1 MEIRKA
7 VEGDAD
13 ALWELMRELAVF
25 EKYIDVFAITPDIVR
40 ESGFRKNPPD
50 FHSIVAEE
58 AGKLCGMLVY
68 YFLPY
73 TAQARPAIYM
83 KELFVAEGHRGRG
96 VGERLM
102 RALETEAKANGCTTM
117 KWTVAPWNVPGIRFY
132 ERLGA
137 KENADWLDFEWRV
150 ATPES
155 GP

>member
-13 ALWELMRELAVF
+13 ALWGLMRELAVF

-50 FHSIVAEE
+50 FYSIVAEE

-73 TAQARPAIYM
+73 TAQGRPAIYL
-83 KELFVAEGHRGRG
+83 KELFVAAAHRSGG

-102 RALETEAKANGCTTM
+102 RALEVEAKANGCTTI

-137 KENADWLDFEWRV
+137 KENSDWLDFEWHV